1 MRQFLEVEAE
11 LGSDNELNDNA
22 VKRINKDDA
31 EENEDGQDADLQGFV
46 VNDGNSDVGD
56 EAGMMSKVQE
66 DRQKDEK

>member
-31 EENEDGQDADLQGFV
+31 EENEDG
-46 VNDGNSDVGD
+46 
-56 EAGMMSKVQE
+56 
-66 DRQKDEK
+66 

>member
-46 VNDGNSDVGD
+46 VQDGNQEDLGD
-56 EAGMMSKVQE
+56 EVCMMNKV
-66 DRQKDEK
+66 